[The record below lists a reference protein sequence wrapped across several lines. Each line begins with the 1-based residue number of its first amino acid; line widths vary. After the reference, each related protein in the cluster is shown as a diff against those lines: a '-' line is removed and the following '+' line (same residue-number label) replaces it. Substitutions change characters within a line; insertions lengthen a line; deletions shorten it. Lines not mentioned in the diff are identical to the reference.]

1 MIIKTENNCKYN
13 YFHKEGGINEDMEEK
28 DKNEKDKKAKSIDI
42 KNIIKNIG
50 MDKLLIIAICGVVL
64 VMLPTE
70 SKSKNKSSNK
80 ITQEEKS
87 ESIIE
92 ISEDE
97 YCKSLES
104 RLETILSGVRG
115 VGKVKVMI
123 TFKST
128 SEKVVLKEISF
139 DKSSENNGNGN
150 ANVRESYKEEEAVVF
165 REDSDGNTVPYVIK
179 ENVPAIE
186 GIAIVAEG
194 GDNKDTI
201 LKITNM
207 VQALFGVSAHKISV
221 IGMR

>member
-1 MIIKTENNCKYN
+1 
-13 YFHKEGGINEDMEEK
+13 MEEK
-28 DKNEKDKKAKSIDI
+28 DKNEKDKKSKTIDI

-97 YCKSLES
+97 YCKNLEG

-128 SEKVVLKEISF
+128 SEKVVLKEISY
-139 DKSSENNGNGN
+139 DKSSENNEN

-186 GIAIVAEG
+186 GIAVVAEG
-194 GDNKDTI
+194 GENKDII

>member
-1 MIIKTENNCKYN
+1 
-13 YFHKEGGINEDMEEK
+13 MEEK

-128 SEKVVLKEISF
+128 SEKVVLKEISY

-150 ANVRESYKEEEAVVF
+150 ANIRESYKEEEAVVF
-165 REDSDGNTVPYVIK
+165 REDSDGNTIPYVIK

>member
-1 MIIKTENNCKYN
+1 
-13 YFHKEGGINEDMEEK
+13 MEEK

-97 YCKSLES
+97 YCKNLEG

-128 SEKVVLKEISF
+128 SEKVVLKEISY
-139 DKSSENNGNGN
+139 DKSSENNGSGN

-165 REDSDGNTVPYVIK
+165 REDSDGNTIPYVIK